1 MREIHSL
8 LGITEDELE
17 LGNNSIIQEG
27 EARREKKLIFKI
39 NTNQGKTQAGARA
52 VSLVN
57 T

>member
-1 MREIHSL
+1 MREIHLL

-27 EARREKKLIFKI
+27 EDGREKKLIFKI